1 MKAIVPIRPR
11 FRRKPTWFGAL
22 DDGDEPAFAEGV
34 DSSRHICKIAEF
46 HHLSDH
52 AIRRPKC
59 CGRRTPPKIF
69 SCEFRENIPAAPR
82 AISIHSFPF
91 FAAKAYF
98 SAVSITLGSFTG
110 ADIGSTAYVK
120 ALQATAAQSNPDAPA
135 LNVLAGASEG
145 DTIALVAGSGTDPT
159 LAAEDAIG
167 QSDFAIQQILAER
180 AGLGAFSVRLP
191 EDESNDALAALNLQ
205 ASVSTIRD
213 LNVGAASTRF
223 TQSRIEEQVGTAV
236 LAQANALPETF
247 LALFR

>member
-91 FAAKAYF
+91 FAAKASF
-98 SAVSITLGSFTG
+98 SAVLITPGSFTN
-110 ADIGSTAYVK
+110 ADIGSTDYVK
-120 ALQATAAQSNPDAPA
+120 ALQATAALSNPDAPA
-135 LNVLAGASEG
+135 RNVLAGASEG

-159 LAAEDAIG
+159 LAA
-167 QSDFAIQQILAER
+167 
-180 AGLGAFSVRLP
+180 
-191 EDESNDALAALNLQ
+191 LNLQ

-223 TQSRIEEQVGTAV
+223 AQSRIEEQVGTAV